1 MRAADLKIHKTNDK
15 VSTRGRVYFLSRT
28 FAFSFNVCCLTFA
41 NTRSLIST
49 PDLSRPSAQ
58 IRRWR
63 KSEKKLIFF
72 RMGNCMCYYQ
82 QTRPWYFNLFTK
94 SASCSLLKETH
105 FLCLHFSFSSWK
117 FASSIIKRQKI
128 ETGICFL
135 SLTFRSV
142 FFWFLLLIFPFF
154 SKRSIIPVV
163 LFSKNPWSGYHWY
176 NCRSVY
182 QLAWENSRH
191 WSRDATT
198 TQSFP
203 AKWRPRNKFPTFH
216 IDDPDQAS
224 ASGWLKTEN
233 NLQPIRN
240 MHYQVVASRNVSCF
254 LRLCIN
260 FHQVLKI
267 SLGLA

>member
-1 MRAADLKIHKTNDK
+1 
-15 VSTRGRVYFLSRT
+15 
-28 FAFSFNVCCLTFA
+28 
-41 NTRSLIST
+41 
-49 PDLSRPSAQ
+49 
-58 IRRWR
+58 
-63 KSEKKLIFF
+63 
-72 RMGNCMCYYQ
+72 MGNCVCYYQ
-82 QTRPWYFNLFTK
+82 QTRAWYFNLFTK

-135 SLTFRSV
+135 SLTFRSAI
-142 FFWFLLLIFPFF
+142 FGFLLLIFPFF

-163 LFSKNPWSGYHWY
+163 LFSTNPWSGYHWY

-203 AKWRPRNKFPTFH
+203 AKWRPWNKFPTFH
-216 IDDPDQAS
+216 IDDGSVTTQI
-224 ASGWLKTEN
+224 K
-233 NLQPIRN
+233 
-240 MHYQVVASRNVSCF
+240 
-254 LRLCIN
+254 
-260 FHQVLKI
+260 QVLLVGWKLKI
-267 SLGLA
+267 TFNQSETCTTKWWRREMSAVFSGYVSTSIRFWRSAWGWRKRNRKSLVYIVPGFLLVWSTGAEWFLFCGVKRWPYDKWTHLGVKSSSPRSSDLRVSDQYDFESCA